1 MLRFKATWNTCD
13 GIRVRLREAG
23 LPPSQQ
29 GCSPSAQRADGE
41 PSALLNNKARQMN
54 ANIVAHSLIV
64 SLIIEQIRKSPM
76 TELDKRRTHQ
86 QMMDGLDEACR
97 NGDDLWAMYEQMVK
111 VVSITDPQ
119 SLHTSG
125 LLGRITR

>member
-1 MLRFKATWNTCD
+1 
-13 GIRVRLREAG
+13 
-23 LPPSQQ
+23 
-29 GCSPSAQRADGE
+29 
-41 PSALLNNKARQMN
+41 MN